1 MYDPVKRT
9 KSLEKIAYQGRD
21 RRYYRFRGAKWY
33 GGIATGDV
41 AVCNL
46 RCVFCW
52 AGDSIMNRPQ
62 DIGKFYSPEDAFS
75 KLDAIAKKGGF
86 SQIRLSGQEP
96 TIGREHLLG
105 LLALVDQSR
114 YKFILET
121 NGILIGA
128 EPDYAPSLSGF
139 KRLHVRVSLKGTC
152 EEEFGMVTGAMPESF
167 KLQLDSLAN
176 LIDAGV
182 SCHPAVMVSF
192 SSKENFVTLSKRL
205 DEIDPS
211 LFQELEI
218 EELITYPHVTKRLK
232 EAGFTPKVSHHPNRV
247 PEELI

>member
-9 KSLEKIAYQGRD
+9 KSLEKIAFEGRN

-46 RCVFCW
+46 RCAFCW
-52 AGDSIMNRPQ
+52 AGDSIMDRPQ
-62 DIGKFYSPEDAFS
+62 DVGRFHSPEDAFA
-75 KLDAIAKKGGF
+75 KLERIASKGGY
-86 SQIRLSGQEP
+86 SQLRLSGQEP
-96 TIGREHLLG
+96 TIGREHLLE
-105 LLALVDQSR
+105 LLELVERSP

-128 EPDYAPSLSGF
+128 EPDYASSLSGF
-139 KRLHVRVSLKGTC
+139 KSLHVRVSLKGTC
-152 EEEFGMVTGAMPESF
+152 EEEYSMLTGAMPESF
-167 KLQLDSLAN
+167 RLQLDALSN
-176 LIDAGV
+176 LVDADV

-192 SSKENFVTLSKRL
+192 SSKESFANLSERL
-205 DEIDPS
+205 DDIHPS

-218 EELITYPHVTKRLK
+218 EELITYPHVMRRLK
-232 EAGFTPKVSHHPNRV
+232 EQGFTPVVSHSPNNV
-247 PEELI
+247 PDELV

>member
-9 KSLEKIAYQGRD
+9 KSLEDIAFQNKK

-46 RCVFCW
+46 RCLFCW

-62 DIGKFYSPEDAFS
+62 DVGDFHSPEDAFS
-75 KLDAIAKKGGF
+75 RLDGIAEKGGF
-86 SQIRLSGQEP
+86 SQLRLSGQEP
-96 TIGREHLLG
+96 TIGREHLLE
-105 LLALVDQSR
+105 LLKLVDESP

-128 EPDYAPSLSGF
+128 EPDYASSLSGF

-152 EEEFGMVTGAMPESF
+152 EEEYCMVTGAMPESF
-167 KLQLDSLAN
+167 KLQLDALSN
-176 LIDAGV
+176 LKDADV

-192 SSKENFVTLSKRL
+192 SSKENFAKLSDRL
-205 DEIDPS
+205 DEIDQS
-211 LFQELEI
+211 LFQQLEI
-218 EELITYPHVTKRLK
+218 EELITYPHVTKRLRK
-232 EAGFTPKVSHHPNRV
+232 AGFS
-247 PEELI
+247 I

>member
-9 KSLEKIAYQGRD
+9 KSLESIAFQGRD

-46 RCVFCW
+46 RCLFCW

-62 DIGKFYSPEDAFS
+62 DVGDFHSPEDAFS
-75 KLDAIAKKGGF
+75 RLDRIAEKGRF
-86 SQIRLSGQEP
+86 SQLRLSGQEP
-96 TIGREHLLG
+96 TIGREHLLE
-105 LLALVDQSR
+105 LLKLVEASS

-128 EPDYAPSLSGF
+128 EPDYAASLSGF

-152 EEEFGMVTGAMPESF
+152 EEEFGLVTGATPESF
-167 KLQLDSLAN
+167 RLQLDALSN
-176 LIDAGV
+176 LKDAGV

-192 SSKENFVTLSKRL
+192 SSKENFAILSDRL
-205 DEIDPS
+205 DEIDGS
-211 LFQELEI
+211 LFQQLEI
-218 EELITYPHVTKRLK
+218 EELITYPHVIKRLRK
-232 EAGFTPKVSHHPNRV
+232 AGFS
-247 PEELI
+247 I

>member
-9 KSLEKIAYQGRD
+9 KSLEKIAYQGRN

-62 DIGKFYSPEDAFS
+62 DVGKFYSPEEAFS
-75 KLDAIAKKGGF
+75 KLDVIANKGGF
-86 SQIRLSGQEP
+86 SQLRLSGQEP
-96 TIGREHLLG
+96 TIGREHLIE
-105 LLALVDQSR
+105 LLALVEQSQF
-114 YKFILET
+114 KFILET

-128 EPDYAPSLSGF
+128 EPDYAASLSGF
-139 KRLHVRVSLKGTC
+139 QRLHVRVSLKGTC
-152 EEEFGMVTGAMPESF
+152 EEEYGMVTGAMPESF
-167 KLQLDSLAN
+167 QLQLEALASLK
-176 LIDAGV
+176 DAGV

-192 SSKENFVTLSKRL
+192 SSKENFAALSDRL
-205 DEIDPS
+205 DEIGPS
-211 LFQELEI
+211 LFHELEI

-232 EAGFTPKVSHHPNRV
+232 DAGFTPKVSHRPDNV
-247 PEELI
+247 PEELV